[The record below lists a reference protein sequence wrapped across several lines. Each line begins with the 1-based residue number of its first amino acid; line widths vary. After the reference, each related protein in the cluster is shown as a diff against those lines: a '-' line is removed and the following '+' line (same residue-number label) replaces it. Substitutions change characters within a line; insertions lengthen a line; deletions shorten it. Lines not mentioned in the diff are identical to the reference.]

1 MQYAVP
7 KHYLWAIGEG
17 IKACRPG
24 ELIAGR
30 YLFKGDRILLDTQ
43 SEQYPEMPED
53 IPGFITPYL
62 RLFPHRLHVPEVY
75 GVIPR
80 TTTKLGSDIW
90 LLENG
95 PLATTGEG
103 LMPEL
108 AIAWK
113 NATAMRQLSWLWQ
126 IAQLW
131 QPCSSQ
137 AVATTLV
144 TPQLLRVEGPLLRL
158 LELQPDQKAPN
169 FSQLGQLWQQ
179 WVGSAHPTIA
189 SFLRQLC
196 QQMTA
201 GQVRTAEQ
209 LIGQLDKALALC
221 GRSLER
227 TIYIA
232 TGTDTGPTRSHNED
246 ACYPPNGTAIKVSP
260 GSEACA
266 IVCDGIGGQDGG
278 EVASELAVTTL
289 RDRVQLM
296 LLHPANCDPQS
307 LTAKLERSA
316 CAANDAISGR
326 NDSEH
331 RQLRQR
337 MGTTVVMAIAHA
349 HELYI
354 AHVGDSRA
362 YWITRSSCRQVTLD
376 DDVAC
381 REVRLGYALYRD
393 ALQQVA
399 AGALVQALGITSSAT
414 LHPTVQ
420 RFPVDEDCIF
430 LLCSDGLSD
439 KERIDECWE
448 NEILPI
454 LDGTT
459 NVAKVK
465 DRLIE
470 IANTRNGH
478 DNVTI
483 ALIYCQVRPKE
494 EGSTLTELS
503 IAPLDVPAYVPDE
516 DDDAVPNFSIQ
527 NAGGNSSLKTQFF
540 PRPKNQS
547 PLPYLLG
554 ILLLLVL
561 GGLPLAYFFN
571 PDFSEVTN
579 RWFQGSSAEN
589 PIIDPVSPSPATP
602 VPTAVVSL
610 FKTGDVIQVKA
621 DPGIKNERL
630 ILSTQLDQSEIKG
643 TVPPGSILEVINTEF
658 NDQGTWLEV
667 KVCSLPDQINSSQI
681 KLNTPKDLAKVTKNQ
696 SKPSPSA
703 ATPTASPTIKATF
716 EPEASK
722 LKPGETGWIKE
733 EEAIFNKIDP
743 NLDPNLVQ
751 KCN

>member
-43 SEQYPEMPED
+43 SEQFPEMPED

-75 GVIPR
+75 GLIPR
-80 TTTKLGSDIW
+80 TVTKLGSDIW

-95 PLATTGEG
+95 PLSTTGEG

-113 NATAMRQLSWLWQ
+113 NGTAMRQLSWLWQ

-137 AVATTLV
+137 AVASTLLN
-144 TPQLLRVEGPLLRL
+144 PQLLRVEGPLVRL
-158 LELQPDQKAPN
+158 LELQSDQKAPN
-169 FSQLGQLWQQ
+169 LSQLGQLWQQ
-179 WVGSAHPTIA
+179 WAGSAHPAIA

-201 GQVRTAEQ
+201 GQLRTPEQ
-209 LIGQLDKALALC
+209 LISQLDKALALC
-221 GRSLER
+221 GRSLDR
-227 TIYIA
+227 TIHIA

-289 RDRVQLM
+289 RDRVQQM

-307 LTAKLERSA
+307 LIGKLERSA

-337 MGTTVVMAIAHA
+337 MGTTVVMALAHA

-354 AHVGDSRA
+354 SHVGDSRA
-362 YWITRSSCRQVTLD
+362 YWITRDSCRQVTLD

-399 AGALVQALGITSSAT
+399 AGALVQALGITSSAS

-420 RFPVDEDCIF
+420 RFPLDEDCIF

-439 KERIDECWE
+439 KDRIEECWE
-448 NEILPI
+448 TEILPI
-454 LDGTT
+454 LNGAN

-483 ALIYCQVRPKE
+483 ALIYCQVKPKE

-503 IAPLDVPAYVPDE
+503 IAPLDVTTYFTE
-516 DDDAVPNFSIQ
+516 EENDAAPNFSIH

-540 PRPKNQS
+540 PRPKTQS

-554 ILLLLVL
+554 ILLLLGL

-571 PDFSEVTN
+571 QDFSEAAN
-579 RWFQGSSAEN
+579 GWFKGILPEK
-589 PIIDPVSPSPATP
+589 PVIDPVTSSPASP
-602 VPTAVVSL
+602 VPTNAVSS
-610 FKTGDVIQVKA
+610 FKPGDLIEVKA
-621 DPGIKNERL
+621 NSGAKSDPL
-630 ILSTQLDQSEIKG
+630 ILNTEFGKSEVKG
-643 TVPPGSILEVINTEF
+643 ILPVGSILQVINTES
-658 NDQGTWLEV
+658 NEQDTWLEV
-667 KVCSLPDQINSSQI
+667 KICSLPGNGNSSQI
-681 KLNTPKDLAKVTKNQ
+681 KLNSPKSLAKIPKQPIRSSPSVA
-696 SKPSPSA
+696 SPSA
-703 ATPTASPTIKATF
+703 SPSIKANL
-716 EPEASK
+716 EPETSK
-722 LKPGETGWIKE
+722 LTPGETGWIKE
-733 EEAIFNKIDP
+733 EESTFKIDP
-743 NLDPNLVQ
+743 NLEPNLLQ
-751 KCN
+751 KCSS